1 MFVLVSCTLRLP
13 TWYYYAELMV
23 DFLRLQPQQ
32 QVTDKR
38 RGGRMVTDLESKNPI
53 KDELVR
59 RLKSLHVVI
68 PLHDP
73 LATGR
78 PSN

>member
-1 MFVLVSCTLRLP
+1 
-13 TWYYYAELMV
+13 
-23 DFLRLQPQQ
+23 
-32 QVTDKR
+32 
-38 RGGRMVTDLESKNPI
+38 MVTDLESKNPI

-59 RLKSLHVVI
+59 RLKSPHVVI